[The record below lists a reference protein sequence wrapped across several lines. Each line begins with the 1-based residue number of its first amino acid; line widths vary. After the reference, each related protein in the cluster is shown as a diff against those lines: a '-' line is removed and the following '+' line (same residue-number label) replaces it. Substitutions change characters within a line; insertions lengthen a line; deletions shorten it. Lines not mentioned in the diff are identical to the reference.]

1 MSDWTVH
8 LEFEEGNSSKFW
20 RARVEGKALYVNYG
34 KIGTNGQTQVKDLA
48 DPAAARKE
56 YDKLVAEKRKKG
68 YVDSGSGAGRPANAD
83 EDEDED
89 ADGADDAGGAEEA
102 DDEPPAKKPASKRAP
117 AAAPAARPAAPA
129 PAARAAPRSA
139 PGHRLVLDAGG
150 RQVET
155 TLYLDGNTLRMDSH
169 ETHASPEAASK
180 AFERL
185 KKLLAGEGYQAGRAA
200 DRSCCPG
207 RSRRGRRPGAGTR
220 DPNRRAA

>member
-8 LEFEEGNSSKFW
+8 LEFEEGNSRKFW

-34 KIGTNGQTQVKDLA
+34 KIGTSGQTQVKDLA

-68 YVDSGSGAGRPANAD
+68 YVDSGAGAGRPAD
-83 EDEDED
+83 DGDDED
-89 ADGADDAGGAEEA
+89 ADDADDAGGDAQA
-102 DDEPPAKKPASKRAP
+102 QDDDEPPARKPASKRAP
-117 AAAPAARPAAPA
+117 AAAPAARSAAPA

-155 TLYLDGNTLRMDSH
+155 TLYLDGNTLQMDSH
-169 ETHASPEAASK
+169 EIYASPEAASK

-185 KKLLAGEGYQAGRAA
+185 KKLLAGEGYLAG
-200 DRSCCPG
+200 
-207 RSRRGRRPGAGTR
+207 
-220 DPNRRAA
+220 